1 MIPYL
6 HAKELLLARAGA
18 VRPVMLPLDQAAGRV
33 AAAPVAAAFP
43 VPSFHNSAMDGFAL
57 AADAAAGA
65 KPEQPLRLPVAAV
78 AAAGGGPAL
87 WRPGAV
93 VQIMTGAALPPGP
106 DTVVPIENVTVE
118 RGGDGVAQAITLTA
132 PLRPGSHIRR
142 QGEDFAVGDPLLAAG
157 ERITPHQIMA
167 LAALGVGRVMV
178 AAAPLLT
185 VLATGDEVRPVT
197 ADHDGAPPGGD
208 AIFNANSPYLL
219 AAAGL
224 WGAETEDGG
233 QVPDTR
239 AAFAQALRGLMARNR
254 PGRVVLSTGAVS
266 KGEFDFVPDALADVG
281 AEILFHRAAIRP
293 GKPILFALLP
303 GGIPFFGLPG
313 NPISAAVGFRFFVV
327 PLLRA
332 RLGLPPEMP
341 WRLPLARPHA
351 VKPGYTVFLK
361 AALSIGG
368 GGTPRVEILPG
379 QESFRIRPML
389 AANGWVA
396 WGESCSELESGHL
409 VDFYPAFPQTVA

>member
-1 MIPYL
+1 MIPYA
-6 HAKELLLARAGA
+6 HAKALLLAHAGCA
-18 VRPVMLPLDQAAGRV
+18 KALTLPLDEAVGRV
-33 AAAPVAAAFP
+33 AAAPVAAGFS
-43 VPSFHNSAMDGFAL
+43 VPSFDNSAMDGFAL
-57 AADAAAGA
+57 AAADAAAA
-65 KPEQPLRLPVAAV
+65 RPEQPLRLPVAAV
-78 AAAGGGPAL
+78 AAAGGGPTL
-87 WRPGAV
+87 WRPGTV

-118 RGGDGVAQAITLTA
+118 RDGDGVARAVTLTA
-132 PLRPGSHIRR
+132 PPRPGAHIRR
-142 QGEDFAVGDPLLAAG
+142 RGEDFTPGDALVTAG
-157 ERITPHQIMA
+157 EHLTPHQVMA
-167 LAALGVGRVMV
+167 LAALGVGRLEV
-178 AAAPLLT
+178 AAPPLLT

-197 ADHDGAPPGGD
+197 AASAGEAPGGD
-208 AIFNANSPYLL
+208 AIFNVNSPYLRT
-219 AAAGL
+219 AARL
-224 WGAETEDGG
+224 WGGEIEEGG

-239 AAFAQALRGLMARNR
+239 AAFAEALRTLMARNR
-254 PGRVVLSTGAVS
+254 PGQMVLSTGAVS
-266 KGEFDFVPDALADVG
+266 KGEFDFVPAALADVG
-281 AEILFHRAAIRP
+281 ADILFHRVAIRP
-293 GKPILFALLP
+293 GKPVLFALLP
-303 GGIPFFGLPG
+303 GGVPFFGLPG

-332 RLGLPPEMP
+332 RLGLAPERP
-341 WRLPLARPHA
+341 WRLPLARSHA

-396 WGESCSELESGHL
+396 WDESCAELESGHL